1 MQQTVLSPE
10 RWQQIHAFA
19 QDKATPFVVIDLET
33 IRRRYRAMTDAF
45 PYAGVYYAVKANPD
59 AAIIRCLNALG
70 ANFDIASVFEL
81 RKLLSLGID
90 PARMS
95 YGNTIKK
102 AADIDF
108 AYQQGI
114 RLYASDCES
123 DIRNLA
129 KYAPG
134 SQVYIR
140 VLTEG
145 SETADWPLSRKFGC
159 QADMAIELNLLAR
172 DLGLRPH
179 GISFHV
185 GSQQRDIGSWDAAI
199 AKVRF
204 IFDRLAESGI
214 QLDMINMGGGMP
226 ANYAPRQHDL
236 SAYGTAIRRFLDED
250 FGDAVPQVLIEPGRS
265 LVGEAGVLVSEV
277 VQVSRKSQDALDR
290 WVYLDVG
297 LFGGMIETLGEAIKY
312 PLAWDREGE
321 GVEDVIIAGPTC
333 DSLDIMYQDHRY
345 ALPDSLQE
353 GDRLYWLSTGAYTTS
368 YSSIEFNGFPPLQ
381 SYVIGEE
388 QGD

>member
-1 MQQTVLSPE
+1 M
-10 RWQQIHAFA
+10 
-19 QDKATPFVVIDLET
+19 
-33 IRRRYRAMTDAF
+33 
-45 PYAGVYYAVKANPD
+45 
-59 AAIIRCLNALG
+59 
-70 ANFDIASVFEL
+70 
-81 RKLLSLGID
+81 
-90 PARMS
+90 
-95 YGNTIKK
+95 
-102 AADIDF
+102 
-108 AYQQGI
+108 
-114 RLYASDCES
+114 
-123 DIRNLA
+123 
-129 KYAPG
+129 
-134 SQVYIR
+134 
-140 VLTEG
+140 
-145 SETADWPLSRKFGC
+145 
-159 QADMAIELNLLAR
+159 
-172 DLGLRPH
+172 
-179 GISFHV
+179 
-185 GSQQRDIGSWDAAI
+185 
-199 AKVRF
+199 
-204 IFDRLAESGI
+204 
-214 QLDMINMGGGMP
+214 
-226 ANYAPRQHDL
+226 
-236 SAYGTAIRRFLDED
+236 
-250 FGDAVPQVLIEPGRS
+250 PQVLIEPGRS

>member
-1 MQQTVLSPE
+1 MQQTVLRPD
-10 RWQQIHAFA
+10 RWQRIREFA
-19 QDKATPFVVIDLET
+19 KDKATPFVVIDLDT
-33 IRRRYRAMTDAF
+33 IRQRYRDMADAF
-45 PYAGVYYAVKANPD
+45 PYAGIYYAVKANPD
-59 AAIIRCLNALG
+59 AAIIRCLDELG
-70 ANFDIASVFEL
+70 ASFDIASVYEL
-81 RKLLSLGID
+81 RKLLSLGIS

-102 AADIDF
+102 SADIEF
-108 AYQQGI
+108 AHQQGI
-114 RLYASDCES
+114 TLFASDCES

-159 QADMAIELNLLAR
+159 QADMAIELILLAQE
-172 DLGLRPH
+172 LGLEPH

-185 GSQQRDIGSWDAAI
+185 GSQQRDIATWDAAI

-214 QLDMINMGGGMP
+214 SLEMINMGGGMP

-236 SAYGTAIRRFLDED
+236 AAYGTAIRRFLDED

-345 ALPDSLQE
+345 ALPDTLQE

-388 QGD
+388 GDL